1 MQAIK
6 LEMAIAFDAGIRG
19 NTDGMVIDIG
29 INDRTLKIFSE
40 VKDQMV
46 NADLLRDATSII
58 HIAHTATTGVT
69 LAAPQ
74 AHRDA
79 NDFVTLLK

>member
-1 MQAIK
+1 
-6 LEMAIAFDAGIRG
+6 MAIAFDAGIRG

-40 VKDQMV
+40 IKNQMI
-46 NADLLRDATSII
+46 NADLLRDTTSII
-58 HIAHTATTGVT
+58 HIAHTATTCVT